1 MLSEFGLLQGSD
13 LVTARLVDG
22 KVKVE
27 DRHADFVA
35 SAYTETGSTKCLA
48 GACLFPGLTAK
59 LDSRHDWTI
68 ISGSRVNNTQEF
80 VMSRLLNTTDKQ
92 DRPIEAGQTRILWAW
107 GSGTAVGYHSGNRG
121 VGVIEFYA
129 KNTVLSAAPALLRCC
144 THSTPA

>member
-1 MLSEFGLLQGSD
+1 MLEGSD

-27 DRHADFVA
+27 DRHAAFVA
-35 SAYTETGSTKCLA
+35 SAYTEEGSKMCLA

-80 VMSRLLNTTDKQ
+80 VLTRLLNTTDTQ
-92 DRPIEAGQTRILWAW
+92 DRPIEAGETRILWAW
-107 GSGTAVGYHSGNRG
+107 GSGTTVGYHSGNRG

-129 KNTVLSAAPALLRCC
+129 KTVPSAAPTLLRCR

>member
-1 MLSEFGLLQGSD
+1 MEGSD

-27 DRHADFVA
+27 DRHAEFVA
-35 SAYTETGSTKCLA
+35 SAYTETGSNKCLA
-48 GACLFPGLTAK
+48 GACLLPGLTAK
-59 LDSRHDWTI
+59 LDSHHDWTI

-129 KNTVLSAAPALLRCC
+129 KNTVLSAAPALL
-144 THSTPA
+144 HSTPA